1 MAALISIDRIALSD
15 GQVMTLRVALAYLVS
30 SMAES
35 GALGGDEIGK
45 QIAEGYLQSAGDILR
60 MIDAR

>member
-15 GQVMTLRVALAYLVS
+15 GQVMTLRAALSYLVS
-30 SMAES
+30 SMAEPS
-35 GALGGDEIGK
+35 ALGGDEIGK
-45 QIAEGYLQSAGDILR
+45 QIAEGYLQNAGDIIR